1 MMERINKAAAASG
14 QTGTGFRFKT
24 VPQGSATSVWSG
36 FVASPD
42 AVGAHYCEDCH
53 VCEVNDDQNSRV
65 GVRSYALN
73 LDRANA
79 LWRKSE
85 EMVGEKFA
93 L

>member
-1 MMERINKAAAASG
+1 MRARISAAATKGG
-14 QTGTGFRFKT
+14 QPFQFKS

-36 FVASPD
+36 FVGAAD
-42 AVGAHYCEDCH
+42 AVGGHYCEDCH
-53 VCEVNDDQNSRV
+53 VCAVNDDATSRI

-73 LDRANA
+73 LAHAND

-85 EMVGEKFA
+85 EMVGELFP